1 MSNHIRINYEN
12 PARLLRVISHPVR
25 MAILEILHDNEEM
38 CVCHL
43 EAILG
48 YRQAYLSQHLMCL
61 RDNQLV
67 SDRRAGRNVYY
78 RAAEEGVIAIIRET
92 RKCTSTNKIDFQALD
107 CSCPECESEISEQEK
122 LNQQRGI

>member
-1 MSNHIRINYEN
+1 MTNHIRENYEE

-25 MAILEILHDNEEM
+25 LAILQILHENEEM

-61 RDNQLV
+61 RENDLV

-78 RAAEEGVIAIIRET
+78 YMKEKGVMSIIKET
-92 RKCTSTNKIDFQALD
+92 VKCTSTKKIDFQALD
-107 CSCPECESEISEQEK
+107 CNCPECESETSKQEE
-122 LNQQRGI
+122 